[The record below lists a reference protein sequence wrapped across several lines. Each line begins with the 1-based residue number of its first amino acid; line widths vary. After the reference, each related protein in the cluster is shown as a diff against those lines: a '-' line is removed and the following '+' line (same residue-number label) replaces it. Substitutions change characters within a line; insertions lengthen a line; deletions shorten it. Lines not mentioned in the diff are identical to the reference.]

1 MQTVSEL
8 YRTLAASKT
17 TRRETRVLIDCAPV
31 TDDVL
36 RDSDGIAVLD
46 NNEEEINGEA
56 VFPSQRAYTEED
68 LYEVTISGAL
78 FASGTLSFGGC
89 VSREITVRFYPR
101 GATIPRM
108 AAMRPQVRL
117 VGEAGVSE
125 WVSKGVFYIDT
136 REYDRA
142 SGVLTLTGYDAML
155 KAEADFISPGDVGVW
170 PQRMADVVDEISV
183 MLGLE
188 IDARTRLNRDYW
200 MELPTGYTMRE
211 ILGFVAAAHAGN
223 WVITDEGRLRLV
235 RIDDTADTESLGKN
249 ALDMKVAT
257 PFDPITHVI
266 VNCNDELY
274 VEAGGGTGR
283 TLEVTCPWGTWE
295 MAQNI
300 LASINGYVYQPYT
313 ANGAII
319 DPAAELGDTLT
330 LDGTTGILADQ
341 VIHFNSLYSSDIAA
355 PGEDEIDHEYPYTS
369 TSQREVKRRLKD
381 ITTSFRVETDR
392 ISAEI
397 SAVDGRVTRVQA
409 DIAGVSTHVEAVEEA
424 AVSAVAVY
432 YALSTSESIAPSS
445 GWSTTAP
452 GWENG
457 KYMWQKTVTTYGDG
471 TTSESSPT
479 CISGARGASQEPG
492 YSTAIVYLYKR
503 SATVVSAIDWQNDLV
518 YHFPTQRLLTVPT
531 GWSETIPAGN
541 NPLYVTAATAYA
553 NDGSDVIS
561 ASEWTSPVLLV
572 KNGEDGADGAGIAS
586 VTVTYGVSSV
596 QDVQPSEWS
605 STMPSAVAG
614 TYLWTRTV
622 TTFEDPQISPVTTYI
637 QTRQGSDGT
646 SGVNG
651 LNSATVYL
659 YHRFDYSAWYG
670 STLDS
675 TGDEVLDSNG
685 DPISTSEIEAPPS
698 IDWSETLIYN
708 FTTKKLTSVPEGWTD
723 VVPDG
728 YDPIYITAATASSR
742 TNTADIPYTD
752 WSSPILFFRNGRDGI
767 DGAPGQDGADGRPG
781 RDGSNGTSSYIHIK
795 YSAFPNPTD
804 GQMTDQ
810 PSEYIGICVTETS
823 ADPTTASWY
832 TWSKWE
838 GHDGAQGI
846 PGTNGRDGTSEYV
859 HFAYS
864 TSADGVQNFSVTSFD
879 GAKYLGVCH
888 NDSQTDPTTYASY
901 AWSLIKGADGAN
913 GANGYNTATIY
924 LYQRSASVPAKPST
938 ALTYTFSTNTLS
950 GTLGNW
956 SRTIPS
962 GDDPLYVTVATAYS
976 NTNTDSIA
984 ANEWS
989 SPVVLAENGAD
1000 GAAGQAGTNGTNG
1013 LNVAT
1018 AFLYQRLNTVPTVP
1032 SGTLTYRFS
1041 TGAITGTLGSWTT
1054 TIPASNGNPCY
1065 VIQATASSRS
1075 ATDTIASS
1083 EWSSPV
1089 VLVEDGAQGEQGEP
1103 GTPGTPGANG
1113 ADGLNAATI
1122 FLYQRKAG
1130 TAPSK
1135 PSSALTYTF
1144 STGTLSGTLGSWTR
1158 TVPASNGNPCY
1169 VIQAT
1174 AISSSAI
1181 VSIPSSGWST
1191 PVVLVENGAD
1201 GIGVTSIVPEYYL
1214 SSSATGQIDGEW
1226 TTTCPAW
1233 VSGKFIWT
1241 RSHVYW
1247 EDGTETTTTPVLDN
1261 AVNGLGQK
1269 YTEVK
1274 QTADKIEWLVVGDSA
1289 TTFTLTERAATLVS
1303 DTIDLTGY
1311 VTFTSLRTAGST
1323 IINGSNIT
1331 TGTIDASVVNI
1342 THLNASNISSGTM
1355 SADKISGGT
1364 INGTYVT
1371 IKNLDASEIKSG
1383 SLSASRIS
1391 GGTLDC
1397 SLITVSNLSANAI
1410 TSGTLSADRISGG
1423 TINADNI
1430 TVKNLSASSMTKG
1443 TLDGSKVT
1451 VDNLNASN
1459 LKSGTLNASTVPVTN
1474 MNASNLTSGSINAQ
1488 NIPVT
1493 NINASNIT
1501 TGTLSANR
1509 ISGGTINGN
1518 NVTITNLNASNITS
1532 GTLSADRIDTNS
1544 IKVKTVYGSGAIT
1557 DVALVYTQNNKLYLG
1572 YAPSGSGAVGTFET
1586 YMDAYNVYF
1595 QYGTHAGFTLYVG
1608 ASGNTLEPSFAPTGE
1623 YSAGYGSIGLANRQF
1638 KAVYTKKVYIDG
1650 AEINSTILNTIYAD
1664 GSSSYKITLNSSKA
1678 FIPASSTGYYLGN
1691 SSYPFERLYLGTNCY
1706 LSASSN
1712 KLAVN
1717 GTVIGAGIEATDVKE
1732 IYCASSASNKIA
1744 LSSAKDF
1751 VPSGTGFSLGSSSY
1765 PFDELYVGTGSSYY
1779 WKLTASAL
1787 LPSQTVAAS
1796 GSYFDIG
1803 SSTKPVNKVYA
1814 NEVYIGGSKVEA
1826 LTNMSGSE
1834 VKMGGSTSYYIVAST
1849 SRELRPS
1856 NSGTTYPFYLGSSSY
1871 YWHYAYIG
1879 SNTAMIGSSG
1889 TSTGSKIGFYGTTAV
1904 VRQTLSLTS
1913 NNMSYTSVTASNYL
1927 YALNNLIGILKN
1939 KLGLIA

>member
-17 TRRETRVLIDCAPV
+17 TRKETRVLIDCSPV

-36 RDSDGIAVLD
+36 RDSDGSAVLD
-46 NNEEEINGEA
+46 SNAEEINATA
-56 VFPSQRAYTEED
+56 VFPSQRAFTEED
-68 LYEVTISGAL
+68 LYEVTISGTL
-78 FASGTLSFGGC
+78 FSTATLSFGGC

-136 REYDRA
+136 RQYDRA
-142 SGVLTLTGYDAML
+142 SGILTLTGYDAML

-170 PQRMADVVDEISV
+170 PQRMADVADEIAE

-188 IDARTRLNRDYW
+188 MDARTRLDNSYW

-211 ILGFVAAAHAGN
+211 ILGYIAAAHAGN
-223 WVITDEGRLRLV
+223 WTITDEGKLRLV
-235 RIDDTADTESLGKN
+235 RIDDLADTVSLGRKT
-249 ALDMKVAT
+249 LDLTLAV
-257 PFDPITHVI
+257 PFDAITHVI
-266 VNCNDELY
+266 VNCNEELY
-274 VEAGGGTGR
+274 VEAGGGNGR
-283 TLEVTCPWGTWE
+283 TLEVSCPWGTWE
-295 MAQNI
+295 MAQAI
-300 LASINGYVYQPYT
+300 LASLNGFIYQPFS
-313 ANGAII
+313 ANGAIV
-319 DPAAELGDTLT
+319 DPAAELGDNLT
-330 LDGTTGILADQ
+330 VDGTTAILAEQ
-341 VIHFNSLYSSDIAA
+341 TIRFNSLFSSDIVS
-355 PGEDEIDHEYPYTS
+355 PGEDELDHEYPYHS
-369 TSQREVKRRLKD
+369 TSQREIKRRLKD
-381 ITTSFRVETDR
+381 INTSFRVETDR

-586 VTVTYGVSSV
+586 VTVTYGISSV

-708 FTTKKLTSVPEGWTD
+708 FSTKKLTSVPEGWTD

-752 WSSPILFFRNGRDGI
+752 WSSPVLFFRNGRDGI

-879 GAKYLGVCH
+879 GAKYLGICH
-888 NDSQTDPTTYASY
+888 DDTVDDPLTPASY
-901 AWSLIKGADGAN
+901 EWSLIKGADG
-913 GANGYNTATIY
+913 
-924 LYQRSASVPAKPST
+924 
-938 ALTYTFSTNTLS
+938 
-950 GTLGNW
+950 
-956 SRTIPS
+956 
-962 GDDPLYVTVATAYS
+962 
-976 NTNTDSIA
+976 
-984 ANEWS
+984 
-989 SPVVLAENGAD
+989 
-1000 GAAGQAGTNGTNG
+1000 TNG
-1013 LNVAT
+1013 
-1018 AFLYQRLNTVPTVP
+1018 R
-1032 SGTLTYRFS
+1032 
-1041 TGAITGTLGSWTT
+1041 
-1054 TIPASNGNPCY
+1054 
-1065 VIQATASSRS
+1065 
-1075 ATDTIASS
+1075 
-1083 EWSSPV
+1083 
-1089 VLVEDGAQGEQGEP
+1089 DG
-1103 GTPGTPGANG
+1103 
-1113 ADGLNAATI
+1113 
-1122 FLYQRKAG
+1122 
-1130 TAPSK
+1130 
-1135 PSSALTYTF
+1135 
-1144 STGTLSGTLGSWTR
+1144 
-1158 TVPASNGNPCY
+1158 V
-1169 VIQAT
+1169 
-1174 AISSSAI
+1174 
-1181 VSIPSSGWST
+1181 
-1191 PVVLVENGAD
+1191 
-1201 GIGVTSIVPEYYL
+1201 GVTSIVPEYYL
-1214 SSSATGQIDGEW
+1214 STSVTTQTGGEW

-1269 YTEVK
+1269 HTEVK
-1274 QTADKIEWLVVGDSA
+1274 QMADKIEWLVVGDSA

-1397 SLITVSNLSANAI
+1397 SLITVSNLSASVI